1 MRYLWKLLVQEIIPK
16 RGKCRPKSVDSILSE
31 RLRDSN
37 KANVNTIIDMTNLTR
52 KSRVGKL
59 NVFSKDFLKV
69 AVIFKTYQMMNLIE
83 EMKIEE

>member
-37 KANVNTIIDMTNLTR
+37 VNQSIDMTNTR

-59 NVFSKDFLKV
+59 NVSLR
-69 AVIFKTYQMMNLIE
+69 TS
-83 EMKIEE
+83 